1 MKTDLAN
8 PLHAHW
14 LVKAALKGDPGRQL
28 PSGIE
33 IANTPSRA
41 WQQVAT
47 LFGISTVE
55 LARRVAAVFEL
66 QATDLVDFHPEDG
79 SVVPERTCREMG
91 LVPLWHDDK
100 VVHVAIAD
108 PRLTQEQLKLLSIAA
123 RRAVV
128 LTVLPPDE
136 IDTCQTRLFAAPGQ
150 VRDHINQIDL
160 LAASSSGEEK
170 HVVKLARAIFR
181 AAIDQGASDVHIH
194 PFVGGGAVRFRIDGL
209 LRRIATVPI
218 ESLYEISRYLGTNA
232 GLEPNP
238 LKPRDGR
245 LRLRYGQRM
254 IDLRL
259 SLLPVHDGER
269 IVCRLLDQGRSFSL
283 RSSGFAPGDEQ
294 ALRKM
299 VANSAGMVLLTGP
312 TGSGKT
318 STLYALLA
326 SLNQVDV
333 NIMTIEDP
341 VEYVLPGVSQ
351 VQVNAKQGLSFA
363 DTLRSI
369 LRQDPDI
376 VLVGEIRDSETAR
389 IAAQAALTGH
399 LVLSTLHTNDALG
412 TIPRLLDL
420 GLEPSMLADALIG
433 VVAQRL
439 VRKLCEHCRQPTA
452 TPYRPGEAEFQ
463 RIVGEAPPYRSV
475 GCDRCGLTGYKGRL
489 PVIERLE
496 MTPALRQSLLA
507 GVRGSELLSETAE
520 SALRGMAASA
530 RDWIVSGLTTPQ
542 EAQRVLGMGF
552 WNGLGK
558 EYGVTPG
565 NMAIAESETASADG
579 RLSLLLL
586 STDESLC
593 SSLATQ
599 LDYSLLSASTVAEAR
614 QALEANRGIIGLI
627 IDGQLLTHPEEMLTT
642 LRTELAWSGLPVL
655 FITGEGS
662 NAAALQETLARFGAR
677 TITRAEATTPALATV
692 VISLL
697 QATA

>member
-1 MKTDLAN
+1 M
-8 PLHAHW
+8 
-14 LVKAALKGDPGRQL
+14 GDPDRQL
-28 PSGIE
+28 PPGMELAS
-33 IANTPSRA
+33 APSRA
-41 WQQVAT
+41 WLQVAT
-47 LFGISTVE
+47 IFGITTAE
-55 LARRVAAVFEL
+55 LARRVATVFEL
-66 QATDLVDFHPEDG
+66 QAADLADFQPEDG

-91 LVPLWHDDK
+91 LAPLWHDDK

-108 PRLTQEQLKLLSIAA
+108 PRLTQDQLKLLSIAA
-123 RRAVV
+123 GRAVV

-136 IDTCQTRLFAAPGQ
+136 IDTCQTRLFAGPGQ
-150 VRDHINQIDL
+150 MRDQINQIDL

-170 HVVKLARAIFR
+170 HVVKLTRAVFR
-181 AAIDQGASDVHIH
+181 AAIDQGASDIHIH
-194 PFVGGGAVRFRIDGL
+194 PFVGGGAIRFRIDGL
-209 LRRIATVPI
+209 LRRIATVPM
-218 ESLYEISRYLGTNA
+218 ESLNEISRYLGSNA
-232 GLEPNP
+232 ALDPNP

-259 SLLPVHDGER
+259 SILPVHDGER

-283 RSSGFAPGDEQ
+283 KNSGFAPGDEQ

-299 VANSAGMVLLTGP
+299 VTNSAGMVLMTGP

-376 VLVGEIRDSETAR
+376 VLIGEIRDSETAR

-420 GLEPSMLADALIG
+420 GVEPSMLADALIG

-439 VRKLCEHCRQPTA
+439 VRKLCEHCRQPA
-452 TPYRPGEAEFQ
+452 TDPYRPGEAEFL

-475 GCDRCGLTGYKGRL
+475 GCDHCGLTGYKGRL

-507 GVRGSELLSETAE
+507 GVRGSELLSETAD
-520 SALRGMAASA
+520 SALRSMAASA

-558 EYGVTPG
+558 EYGIPPG
-565 NMAIAESETASADG
+565 NMAIAESETVNVDG

-586 STDESLC
+586 SDDEALH
-593 SSLATQ
+593 
-599 LDYSLLSASTVAEAR
+599 SLLAAQMDYALVSATTVADAR
-614 QALEANRGIIGLI
+614 QALESNRGISGLI

-677 TITRAEATTPALATV
+677 TISHQEAITSALATA

-697 QATA
+697 QTTA